1 MIGFTR
7 LLCNMGTVSQEIS
20 HCADP
25 GRASA
30 AATASPVSELHFS
43 SDLRPLVVWNV
54 TQRCNLACPHCY
66 IDGSGV
72 AAAGELTTEEARDM
86 VDDLAAMGVPVLL
99 FSGGEP
105 LLRRDIFELAAR
117 AASKG
122 VRPVL
127 STNGILITDDVAQR
141 LRDSGFQYAGIS
153 IDGIEEYHDRFR
165 AAAGACRRSWE
176 GAERCLEHGVRSGIR
191 FTLTRENAA
200 QLPAVLDET
209 VRRGVPRFCMYHLV
223 YAGRGAA
230 LADQDVPAPQKRAII
245 EWLADRARELG
256 ESRAPLEIITTD
268 NHADGI
274 YLWRRLMRE
283 GGDGEE
289 VMRLLRHHGG
299 CSAGRKFANVG
310 PTGEVHP
317 CQFWTHMSLG
327 NIRERPFSEIW
338 SDTRGLIGE
347 LRNRSQR
354 LGGRCGRCRFQE
366 VCGGCRVR
374 AEAVTGD
381 TWAQDPA
388 CYLTEEETTAP

>member
-7 LLCNMGTVSQEIS
+7 LMCNMGTVSQEIS
-20 HCADP
+20 HAADAD
-25 GRASA
+25 RASA
-30 AATASPVSELHFS
+30 TAAASQVSELHFS

-54 TQRCNLACPHCY
+54 TRQCNLACPHCY
-66 IDGSGV
+66 IDATGA
-72 AAAGELTTEEARDM
+72 AAAGELTTAEARDM
-86 VDDLAAMGVPVLL
+86 VDDLAAMGAPVLL

-127 STNGILITDDVAQR
+127 STNGILLSDDVAGR
-141 LRDSGFQYAGIS
+141 VHDSGFQYAGIS
-153 IDGIEEYHDRFR
+153 IDGVEEYHDRFR
-165 AAAGACRRSWE
+165 AAPGAWRRSWE
-176 GAERCLEHGVRSGIR
+176 GAERCLERGVRSGIR

-256 ESRAPLEIITTD
+256 EAGIPLEIMTTD
-268 NHADGI
+268 NHADGVH
-274 YLWRRLMRE
+274 LWRRLVRD
-283 GGDGEE
+283 GADGEQ
-289 VMRLLRHHGG
+289 VMQLLRRHGG

-317 CQFWTHMSLG
+317 CQFWTRVSLG
-327 NIRERPFSEIW
+327 NIREKPFSEIW
-338 SDTRGLIGE
+338 SDASGLIGE
-347 LRNRSQR
+347 LRDRSQR

-374 AEAVTGD
+374 AEAVTD
-381 TWAQDPA
+381 DPWAQDPA
-388 CYLTEEETTAP
+388 CYLTDEEIIAW